1 MNKQNCDSEN
11 ATIADSTR
19 NSELNGALE
28 YEISTRYTG
37 VKMTYRDVVKK
48 LADSGGNIHCM
59 GGLMFID
66 PVYPNEV
73 SFFETSWD
81 WIQAQPSSK
90 MLIVVQQN
98 RCIGRVV

>member
-1 MNKQNCDSEN
+1 MNKNNNDSGN
-11 ATIADSTR
+11 ATIADSIR

-37 VKMTYRDVVKK
+37 VKMTCRDVVKK
-48 LADSGGNIHCM
+48 LVDSGGNIRCM
-59 GGLMFID
+59 GELMFID

-81 WIQAQPSSK
+81 WIQARPGSK
-90 MLIVVQQN
+90 LLIVVLQN